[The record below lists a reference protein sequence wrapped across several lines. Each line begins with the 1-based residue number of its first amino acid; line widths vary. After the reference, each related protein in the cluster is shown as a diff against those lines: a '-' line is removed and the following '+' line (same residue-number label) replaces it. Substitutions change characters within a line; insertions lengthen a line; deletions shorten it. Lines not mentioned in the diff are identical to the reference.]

1 MATPL
6 HRTAY
11 GEAIGIIIMDR
22 LVHEHDRPGPDRNR
36 DAMAPP
42 DRPKQPG
49 HARFSQAGPG
59 RGKDGVVL
67 FEPLF
72 VPKSTFISHVE
83 KRTGWCGVG
92 VAAADAFTTS
102 LAVCRCFPSPACLA
116 FVVRSGLW
124 VASGAR
130 GAACTVHVTGE
141 GEAKDTRRR

>member
-1 MATPL
+1 
-6 HRTAY
+6 
-11 GEAIGIIIMDR
+11 
-22 LVHEHDRPGPDRNR
+22 VHEHDRPGPESRCN
-36 DAMAPP
+36 AVAPP

-83 KRTGWCGVG
+83 KRTGRCGVG
-92 VAAADAFTTS
+92 VAAADAFT
-102 LAVCRCFPSPACLA
+102 CRCFPSPACLA
-116 FVVRSGLW
+116 LRSWFALSGLW

-130 GAACTVHVTGE
+130 GRGCCVHVTGE

>member
-1 MATPL
+1 MQMQWL
-6 HRTAY
+6 HP
-11 GEAIGIIIMDR
+11 IDQS
-22 LVHEHDRPGPDRNR
+22 N
-36 DAMAPP
+36 
-42 DRPKQPG
+42 PG

-83 KRTGWCGVG
+83 KRTGRCGVG
-92 VAAADAFTTS
+92 VAAADAFT
-102 LAVCRCFPSPACLA
+102 CRCFPSPACLA
-116 FVVRSGLW
+116 FVVRSLWPLW

-130 GAACTVHVTGE
+130 GRGCCVHVTGE